1 VYTQSSLNG
10 AYYVKQANVKQAR
23 SPTCGKK
30 AQKRRMVLVWYG
42 LLTIDENYSF
52 PTNKLFLML
61 LFSYQKFYLKY
72 IWMHL
77 KAGLG

>member
-10 AYYVKQANVKQAR
+10 AYYVKQAR

-30 AQKRRMVLVWYG
+30 AQKRRTMILIWYG

-61 LFSYQKFYLKY
+61 LFPYQKFYLKY